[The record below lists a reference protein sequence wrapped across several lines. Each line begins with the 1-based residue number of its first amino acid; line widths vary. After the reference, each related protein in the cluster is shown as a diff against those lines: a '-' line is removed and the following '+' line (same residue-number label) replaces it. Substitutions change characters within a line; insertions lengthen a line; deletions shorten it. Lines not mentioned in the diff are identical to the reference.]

1 MGMFGRVLCILVVG
15 SVPCVVGF
23 FKWYKLFQSE
33 MDKVGLLFVTF
44 LQENE
49 RIMV

>member
-1 MGMFGRVLCILVVG
+1 MLECLKGQFH
-15 SVPCVVGF
+15 PCFVGF